1 MIASLRHLNL
11 PRLLMSLIILLM
23 FIVGCGPPPP
33 KQPLVGAYYYLWFPR
48 NFWKMGY
55 LRRYLKPP
63 QSPVLGS
70 YNSSDPETAER
81 HIAWCS
87 RYGIDFL
94 AIDWWPNYPQR
105 NKPLEDGFLQ
115 ASNIQDIKWCIFYE
129 TPSLGVDNAGGT
141 IIWDEKKTARL
152 VADLLKFASTY
163 FNHPSYLKID
173 GRPVIF
179 LYVTRIFWG
188 DTAAVLKK
196 VRAELRKKG
205 VDPFIIG
212 DEVFW
217 MATVDIDGEGSLV
230 EWTDSPQS
238 SRIKLFDAITP
249 YNMYET
255 LKREHAGYGAESRY
269 LSEVDEKFAE
279 YRAACGDDVV
289 FIPNVIPGYNDRP
302 LRIRRDH
309 YVIPRLW
316 EKDGAPGSLFS
327 VLFDRLGL
335 KYADPDLPIIMITSW
350 NEWNEDTAIEPL
362 TPAPPTTRDISKS
375 GTLFTEG
382 YPYSGF
388 GETYLRIIRDKVV
401 AVSGRVMDKSGKP
414 APGIL
419 VEGWLEG
426 KLVASDTTDS
436 AGYYR
441 LSRLMMGEGEYRVG
455 IPGLRSLCRTV
466 AVAGDRTTG
475 NVNFV
480 LK

>member
-1 MIASLRHLNL
+1 MITSLRHLSFL
-11 PRLLMSLIILLM
+11 SLATSLTMLVL
-23 FIVGCGPPPP
+23 FSVGCGPPPP

-48 NFWKMGY
+48 NFRKMGY
-55 LRRYLKPP
+55 LRGYLKPP

-70 YNSSDPETAER
+70 YNSSDPEAAER

-94 AIDWWPNYPQR
+94 AIDWWPNFPQR
-105 NKPLEDGFLQ
+105 NKSLDDGFLQ
-115 ASNIQDIKWCIFYE
+115 APNIQDIKWCIFYE
-129 TPSLGVDNAGGT
+129 TQSLGVNRAGGT
-141 IIWDEKKTARL
+141 INWNEKKTARL
-152 VADLLKFASTY
+152 VADLLKFAATY

-179 LYVTRIFWG
+179 LYVTRTFRG

-196 VRAELRKKG
+196 VRVELGKQG
-205 VDPFIIG
+205 IDPFIIG

-217 MATVDIDGEGSLV
+217 EVTVDGGGEDSFV
-230 EWTDSPQS
+230 EWTDTPQR
-238 SRIKLFDAITP
+238 SRIKLFDAVTP

-255 LKREHAGYGAESRY
+255 RKRGHAGYGAESRY

-279 YRAACGDDVV
+279 YREACGDDVV

-302 LRIRRDH
+302 LRLRRDH

-316 EKDGAPGSLFS
+316 KKDGAPGSLFS

-375 GTLFTEG
+375 GTRFTEG

-401 AVSGRVMDKSGKP
+401 AVSGRVMDEKGNP
-414 APGIL
+414 VPGVA
-419 VEGWLEG
+419 VEGRSEG
-426 KLVASDTTDS
+426 RVVASDRTD
-436 AGYYR
+436 AVGYYR
-441 LSRLMMGEGEYRVG
+441 LPRMARGEGEYRVG
-455 IPGLRSLCRTV
+455 LKGRNSRRLVTLHKNRATIGINFILR
-466 AVAGDRTTG
+466 
-475 NVNFV
+475 
-480 LK
+480 